1 MDVCPYGDHNLVGEE
16 RQEIS
21 KQVKVYII
29 VNCNNLLVITE
40 RGGVNHK
47 NITTLYQTVRK
58 GHFEDET

>member
-40 RGGVNHK
+40 RG
-47 NITTLYQTVRK
+47 
-58 GHFEDET
+58 E

>member
-1 MDVCPYGDHNLVGEE
+1 MDVCLYGDHNLVGEE

-40 RGGVNHK
+40 RG
-47 NITTLYQTVRK
+47 
-58 GHFEDET
+58 E